1 MRASVAGRLALL
13 ATLWSLQFLFMRIA
27 VPVFGSPV
35 VAEARALF
43 AVAFIVPWALFAAQR
58 IAPLAHWR
66 DHLGIALTNNV
77 LPFLLFAWA
86 ATALPAGYLAIIN
99 GTVPLWTGV
108 FAALLLGERLGP
120 RRAAGFALGIVG
132 VALIVN
138 LGPVE
143 LGARTLAGAGA
154 ALLGAACW
162 GWAGVLIKQRF
173 GKLPPIGLAAGSIGF
188 AALLMS
194 PAWALAPAPQAW
206 TPEATAALV
215 ALGVVCSGIAYLP
228 FFTLLRDIG
237 PSRTLSVTFLVPV
250 LGVFWGWLFLDEAV
264 TLPMLA
270 GAALVLGAMA
280 LVLRS

>member
-13 ATLWSLQFLFMRIA
+13 ATLWSLQFLFMRVA
-27 VPVFGSPV
+27 VPVFGSPL

-43 AVAFIVPWALFAAQR
+43 GVAFIVPWALLAAQR

-108 FAALLLGERLGP
+108 FAALLLGERLGA

-173 GKLPPIGLAAGSIGF
+173 GKLPPVGLAAGSIGF

-280 LVLRS
+280 QVLRR

>member
-13 ATLWSLQFLFMRIA
+13 ATLWSLQFLFMRVS
-27 VPVFGSPV
+27 VPVFGSPL

-77 LPFLLFAWA
+77 LPFLLFAGA

-108 FAALLLGERLGP
+108 FASLLLGERLGP
-120 RRAAGFALGIVG
+120 RRAAALALGIVG

-280 LVLRS
+280 QVLRR

>member
-1 MRASVAGRLALL
+1 
-13 ATLWSLQFLFMRIA
+13 
-27 VPVFGSPV
+27 V

-58 IAPLAHWR
+58 IAPLEYWR
-66 DHLGIALTNNV
+66 DHLGVALANNV

-86 ATALPAGYLAIIN
+86 ATVLPAGYLAIIN
-99 GTVPLWTGV
+99 GTVPMWTGV
-108 FAALLLGERLGP
+108 FAAVLLGERLGP
-120 RRAAGFALGIVG
+120 RRVGGFALGIAG

-138 LGPVE
+138 LGPVA
-143 LGARTLAGAGA
+143 LNARTLAGAGA

-280 LVLRS
+280 LVLRP

>member
-1 MRASVAGRLALL
+1 LRASVAGRLALL
-13 ATLWSLQFLFMRIA
+13 ATLWSLQFLFMRVA
-27 VPVFGSPV
+27 VPVFGSPL

-43 AVAFIVPWALFAAQR
+43 GVAFIVPWALFAAQR

-206 TPEATAALV
+206 TPEATAALI

-280 LVLRS
+280 QVLRR

>member
-1 MRASVAGRLALL
+1 LRASVAARLALL
-13 ATLWSLQFLFMRIA
+13 ATLWSLQFLFMRVS
-27 VPVFGSPV
+27 VPVFGSPL

-43 AVAFIVPWALFAAQR
+43 AVAIVVPWALFAAQR

-108 FAALLLGERLGP
+108 FAALLLGERLGA

-143 LGARTLAGAGA
+143 LGVRTLAGAGA

-173 GKLPPIGLAAGSIGF
+173 GKLPPVGLAAGSIGF

-280 LVLRS
+280 LVLRP

>member
-1 MRASVAGRLALL
+1 LRASVAGRLALL